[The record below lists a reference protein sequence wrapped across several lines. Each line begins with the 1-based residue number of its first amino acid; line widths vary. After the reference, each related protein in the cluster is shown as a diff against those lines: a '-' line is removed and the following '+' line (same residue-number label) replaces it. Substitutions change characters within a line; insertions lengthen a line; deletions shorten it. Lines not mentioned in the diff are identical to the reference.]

1 MGDGQWLVHNCG
13 EKAVE
18 AFLDSTGKVHGVLPE
33 VKDLKNYTVDE
44 LKRLLNE
51 LKTSVQTRIQ
61 ATVRLGAD
69 YGHNARLAAE
79 QQLIK
84 SIEKHLEN
92 R

>member
-1 MGDGQWLVHNCG
+1 V
-13 EKAVE
+13 A
-18 AFLDSTGKVHGVLPE
+18 
-33 VKDLKNYTVDE
+33 DLKNYDVDE
-44 LKRLLNE
+44 LQRLLSE
-51 LKTSVQTRIQ
+51 LKISVQTRIQ

-84 SIEKHLEN
+84 SIEKYLSN